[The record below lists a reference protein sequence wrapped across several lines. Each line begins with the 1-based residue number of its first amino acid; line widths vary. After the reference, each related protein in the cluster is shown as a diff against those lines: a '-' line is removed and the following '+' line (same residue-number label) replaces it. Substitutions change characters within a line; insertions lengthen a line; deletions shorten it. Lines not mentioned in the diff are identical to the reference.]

1 MKTQHIIFIG
11 SILTMGV
18 LSSSSIVEATG
29 TQQKQTCQ
37 TSPLVQQE
45 LNAMD
50 QSLSSLRSMI
60 HNACTTT
67 GSGNLNQQQAQV
79 RSNLDQ
85 LYLQMLSMSVDD
97 NTFVFDFK
105 RLIDADENHALAHD
119 MKLYKQKLDQFDAL
133 AKQAVQACD
142 QTSLLAIKEQKS
154 LFYHGDTTKNILE
167 RKGYRALRQAEKPNT
182 YFFQD
187 GYYTKDSPHACNE
200 PQFEFPKL
208 KDIWT
213 HLVNTWKN
221 FKEAE
226 RQIKPRDSD
235 TLFNEFLQEQGLMT
249 VEDANKQLSGCGGR
263 NTDNSY
269 KAFYEHMATCISHE
283 FISKKDQPKT
293 VAETE
298 QELQQQ
304 SPTHTAEDSLRA
316 QQVYT
321 DVYDTE
327 KLREDRRNRYYL
339 LYNRRVE
346 PIDQQLQG
354 ALVQTLKLM
363 KGDKQL
369 CDYTKQTATYMAT
382 FCEKVEQNQH
392 GVCDIDKFKNESCN

>member
-1 MKTQHIIFIG
+1 MKTQHIIVIG

-105 RLIDADENHALAHD
+105 RFIDADDNHALAHD

-142 QTSLLAIKEQKS
+142 QTSLLAIKEKKS
-154 LFYHGDTTKNILE
+154 LFYNGDTTKNVLE

-182 YFFQD
+182 YFFQN

-213 HLVNTWKN
+213 NLVNTWKN

-235 TLFNEFLQEQGLMT
+235 TLFNEFLQKQGLMT
-249 VEDANKQLSGCGGR
+249 VEDANKQLSGCGGK

-269 KAFYEHMATCISHE
+269 KTFYEHMTNCLSHE
-283 FISKKDQPKT
+283 LISKNDHPKT
-293 VAETE
+293 VIETE

-304 SPTHTAEDSLRA
+304 SPTHTVEDSLRA
-316 QQVYT
+316 QQIYT

-363 KGDKQL
+363 KGNKQL

-382 FCEKVEQNQH
+382 FCEKVEQNKP